1 MLWTVYG
8 HFQEIKKFNIIQSL
22 VQSNSYTTATI
33 VDILITESKGR
44 NRTTYYYTYV
54 CKDFA
59 SWIEYKSEFFRRK
72 DLYTIWYQVPVY
84 HDDIGYPGVYW
95 IDLDAAVAS
104 SIGDNL
110 REYHIDKIET
120 AQKKFRTDYKNG

>member
-1 MLWTVYG
+1 MLWAVYG

-22 VQSNSYTTATI
+22 VQSNLYTTATI

-59 SWIEYKSEFFRRK
+59 RVNSLEEK
-72 DLYTIWYQVPVY
+72 VY
-84 HDDIGYPGVYW
+84 IPYDIKCQY
-95 IDLDAAVAS
+95 IMM
-104 SIGDNL
+104 I
-110 REYHIDKIET
+110 
-120 AQKKFRTDYKNG
+120 